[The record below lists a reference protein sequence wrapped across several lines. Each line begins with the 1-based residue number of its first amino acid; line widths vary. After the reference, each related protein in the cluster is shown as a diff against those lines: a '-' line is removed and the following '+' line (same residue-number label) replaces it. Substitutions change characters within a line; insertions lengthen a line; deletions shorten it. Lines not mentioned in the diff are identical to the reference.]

1 VRRIS
6 LPGFHKSGGLAFF
19 GVAAT
24 TLLLDLA
31 SKAWAS
37 RALAAG
43 PRTVFPGRLNFV
55 LAHNP
60 HGAMGLLH
68 ATPDHARRIILVAM
82 TVLASI
88 AILVWARKA
97 GRIARVGLSLVLGGA
112 LGNLFDRVTHGAV
125 VDFIDVVLYGGKHW
139 HTFNVADVAIV
150 VGVLLTAAELGR
162 SRAPA

>member
-6 LPGFHKSGGLAFF
+6 LPRSGLAFF
-19 GVAAT
+19 GLAAS

-68 ATPDHARRIILVAM
+68 TAPDHVRRIVLITT
-82 TVLASI
+82 TVLASV
-88 AILVWARKA
+88 AIVAWARKA
-97 GRIARVGLSLVLGGA
+97 TGVARVGLALVLGGA
-112 LGNLFDRVTHGAV
+112 LGNLIDRVSNGAV
-125 VDFIDVVLYGGKHW
+125 VDFIDVILYGGKHW

-150 VGVLLTAAELGR
+150 AGVLLTAAELGR

>member
-1 VRRIS
+1 MRRIS
-6 LPGFHKSGGLAFF
+6 LSRGGLAFF
-19 GVAAT
+19 GVAT
-24 TLLLDLA
+24 VTLLLDLA

-68 ATPDHARRIILVAM
+68 ATPDHARRIILVAT
-82 TVLASI
+82 TVIASV
-88 AILVWARKA
+88 AVVYWARKA
-97 GRIARVGLSLVLGGA
+97 SGVARVGLSLILGGA
-112 LGNLFDRVTHGAV
+112 LGNLIDRVSNGAV
-125 VDFIDVVLYGGKHW
+125 VDFIDVVLYGGRHW